1 MGSDCVHSIAA
12 AAPWHRRFSA
22 SYAVLSGPAAAPCRT
37 GRAAGPC
44 CALSEKR
51 CPASS
56 GKHMLSVALRP
67 SKSPLDWKN
76 EGADKPP
83 LLHDEFAKQEV
94 LLFQCS
100 PIRRRDKI
108 SPVLMG
114 IRLASKVVT
123 VRCLLNVKI
132 IPSVDIHLV
141 RPLDHVGKQ
150 VAFRFRLTLQDSVH
164 NRHCLRTDKL
174 GQCQR
179 NGIIEHFHS
188 VRIPRSTA
196 AGLKHLRYLRC
207 LPVQAQARH
216 LNRYASDPHCRLAA
230 AQVLILSDIQ
240 SSED

>member
-1 MGSDCVHSIAA
+1 MGSDCAHSIAA
-12 AAPWHRRFSA
+12 AAPWRRRSSA
-22 SYAVLSGPAAAPCRT
+22 SYAVLSEPAAALCRT
-37 GRAAGPC
+37 DQAALPY
-44 CALSEKR
+44 CALSEKQR
-51 CPASS
+51 PASS

-76 EGADKPP
+76 EGADEPP

-141 RPLDHVGKQ
+141 RSLDHVGKQ
-150 VAFRFRLTLQDSVH
+150 VAF
-164 NRHCLRTDKL
+164 
-174 GQCQR
+174 
-179 NGIIEHFHS
+179 
-188 VRIPRSTA
+188 
-196 AGLKHLRYLRC
+196 
-207 LPVQAQARH
+207 
-216 LNRYASDPHCRLAA
+216 
-230 AQVLILSDIQ
+230 
-240 SSED
+240 